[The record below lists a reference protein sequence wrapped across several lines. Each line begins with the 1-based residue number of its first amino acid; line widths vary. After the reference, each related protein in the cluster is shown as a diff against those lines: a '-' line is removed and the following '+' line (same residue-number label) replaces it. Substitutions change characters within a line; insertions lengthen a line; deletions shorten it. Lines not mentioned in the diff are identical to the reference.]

1 MNESLEA
8 SDSVA
13 AGPRYAPAS
22 EVVEPMRKRAST
34 RLYMLSATYRP
45 RGSRFVGG
53 HR

>member
-13 AGPRYAPAS
+13 AERRHAPAS
-22 EVVEPMRKRAST
+22 DVAERMRKRAST
-34 RLYMLSATYRP
+34 RLYILPAIPSAP
-45 RGSRFVGG
+45 PAFVGG